1 MPLTDTNVTLGETK
15 FIINKLLPQDS
26 KMVFMKHI
34 RPMLGGAQN
43 AKLEQGEESA
53 GWKIILA
60 AFTDAPY
67 EHYESMC
74 KEMYTTIT
82 YSNANTQGEY
92 MVLAGDESNAFVGLD
107 MAHTIILDVRA
118 FAVNFSESWDVM
130 LSAFPTL
137 NKLLAQLSTPT

>member
-26 KMVFMKHI
+26 KMVFMKHV

-43 AKLEQGEESA
+43 AQLAGADSE
-53 GWKIILA
+53 GWKILLA

-67 EHYESMC
+67 DHYEAMC
-74 KEMYTTIT
+74 KEMYSTIT

-107 MAHTIILDVRA
+107 MAHTLILDVRA

-137 NKLLAQLSTPT
+137 SRLLAQLGTPT